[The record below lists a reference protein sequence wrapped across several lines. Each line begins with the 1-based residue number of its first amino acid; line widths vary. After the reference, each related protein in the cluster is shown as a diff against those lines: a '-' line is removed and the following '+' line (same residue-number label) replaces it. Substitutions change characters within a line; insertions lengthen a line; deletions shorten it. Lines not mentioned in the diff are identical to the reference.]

1 MEITMIV
8 LLAILV
14 LPVAFLVINQSVK
27 DFYGKAEN
35 ESYSSYDKYEIR
47 QKYNDLSR
55 LARK

>member
-8 LLAILV
+8 ILAILV

-35 ESYSSYDKYEIR
+35 ESYRSYDKYDIR